1 MKYVFKKILNVLPSF
16 GDDGD
21 DPTSE
26 ANEVNNN
33 KYCCCYCYYL
43 QEALRFGAQQMILLI
58 FPVFI
63 CMALVVAI
71 QLSVEKNVTSSG
83 SL

>member
-33 KYCCCYCYYL
+33 NNNNKQQQLLLFTGGPTFWSAADDTVNIPSVHLHGTGCCYP
-43 QEALRFGAQQMILLI
+43 AL
-58 FPVFI
+58 
-63 CMALVVAI
+63 
-71 QLSVEKNVTSSG
+71 S
-83 SL
+83 